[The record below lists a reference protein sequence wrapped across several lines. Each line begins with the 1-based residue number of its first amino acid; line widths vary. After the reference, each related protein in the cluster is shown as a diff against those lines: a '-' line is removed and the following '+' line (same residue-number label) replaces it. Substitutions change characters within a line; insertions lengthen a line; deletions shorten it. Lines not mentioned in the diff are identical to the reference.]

1 MTLVT
6 CQGASKEE
14 AGIVEGQSN
23 GYGNYGTTSTQ
34 QQREQLVKKRGRGQV
49 IQSVSPNDDDE
60 LLEWDDLCKGPP
72 FFYSSRVIFGGQLTV
87 YVYSALATRQWF
99 ILTKHRR
106 ATFSYQRSLRSVFQI
121 HNETVNIW
129 SHIWGTAGFLY
140 AMGALGLYM
149 RELDRHEQDEL
160 AVLIYFISVIA
171 CFFFSFVYHIFLDHS
186 QSARIWT
193 SRFDYLGIVVP
204 LWGTTI
210 ASTNFGFRCEPD
222 LRKTY
227 SVFAT
232 GAGLACAVTTL
243 HPSFTGI
250 ASKGFR
256 TVTYLLLGLS
266 SFLPI
271 IHGLHLFGWQ
281 QMEQRMS
288 LSYYLAL
295 GLCHSTGAITYASR
309 VPERWYPKRYDLV
322 GSSHQIMHVLVV
334 CGAAAYG
341 LGVLKAREHWKGFN
355 CAGLQ

>member
-1 MTLVT
+1 MLLFFICV
-6 CQGASKEE
+6 S
-14 AGIVEGQSN
+14 
-23 GYGNYGTTSTQ
+23 GT
-34 QQREQLVKKRGRGQV
+34 
-49 IQSVSPNDDDE
+49 
-60 LLEWDDLCKGPP
+60 
-72 FFYSSRVIFGGQLTV
+72 
-87 YVYSALATRQWF
+87 
-99 ILTKHRR
+99 
-106 ATFSYQRSLRSVFQI
+106 
-121 HNETVNIW
+121 
-129 SHIWGTAGFLY
+129 
-140 AMGALGLYM
+140 
-149 RELDRHEQDEL
+149 
-160 AVLIYFISVIA
+160 
-171 CFFFSFVYHIFLDHS
+171 CFFFLFTDPTKNSGYTDTSHAIGVEVILVRQENRELTPKRSYHIFLDHS
-186 QSARIWT
+186 QSARTWT

-210 ASTNFGFRCEPD
+210 ASTHFGFRCEPD

-243 HPSFTGI
+243 HPSFTGT

-281 QMEQRMS
+281 QMEQRVS

-295 GLCHSTGAITYASR
+295 GLCHGTGAVTYASR
-309 VPERWYPKRYDLV
+309 VPEKWYPKRYDLV

-334 CGAAAYG
+334 CGATAYG
-341 LGVLKAREHWKGFN
+341 LGVLKAREHWKGFH

>member
-1 MTLVT
+1 
-6 CQGASKEE
+6 
-14 AGIVEGQSN
+14 
-23 GYGNYGTTSTQ
+23 
-34 QQREQLVKKRGRGQV
+34 
-49 IQSVSPNDDDE
+49 E
-60 LLEWDDLCKGPP
+60 LLEWHDLLHW
-72 FFYSSRVIFGGQLTV
+72 Q
-87 YVYSALATRQWF
+87 QDNEF

-129 SHIWGTAGFLY
+129 SHILGTAGFLY
-140 AMGALGLYM
+140 AMGALDLYM
-149 RELDRHEQDEL
+149 RELDRHAKDEL

-186 QSARIWT
+186 QSARTWT

-210 ASTNFGFRCEPD
+210 ASTHFGFRCEPD
-222 LRKTY
+222 LCKTY

-243 HPSFTGI
+243 HPSFTGT

-295 GLCHSTGAITYASR
+295 GLCHGTGAVTYASR
-309 VPERWYPKRYDLV
+309 VPEKWYPKRYDLV

-334 CGAAAYG
+334 CGATAYG
-341 LGVLKAREHWKGFN
+341 LGVLKAREHWKGFH
-355 CAGLQ
+355 CAGL